1 MKLIIKQYLASL
13 RERNELDA
21 LLPDLLSQMGL
32 NVFSKPGRGTRQDGV
47 DVAAVGSLNGEP
59 EKVYLF
65 SIKAGDLTRL
75 SWDSDSLQSLR
86 PSLNEIKDSY
96 IPNRLPKEHKDEQ
109 IVICLCF
116 GGDIQEQVRASVEGY
131 IGQNSTDRI
140 TYEEW
145 NGDKLANLIQ
155 ESFLREDLLPENS
168 RPILRK
174 ALALLDEPEA
184 SFGYYTQLATAL
196 FNVAAEERSKKLT
209 SLRQMSICLWI
220 LFAWARDNGN
230 LEAAYLSAERTLL
243 FAWDLAKNE
252 FGKNNKVAKGIQE
265 AFQSVLGTY
274 SQIADEYING
284 KILPHVTVLDGL
296 STAVRPSSSMDVNL
310 KLFDLL
316 GRLAMYGLWT
326 TWRATIA
333 DEEEYKEKLV
343 LRSRYISDAV
353 KSLISNNPALFLPIK
368 DEQAIDIF
376 LAILQMA
383 MSGSGEGDMKLWLSE
398 IIERARFAYEGNE
411 PYPCTIRDY
420 AELLDH
426 PHRGD
431 EEYRKEVTEGSILYP
446 TIALWAAI
454 LGDSKVYEKV
464 TNFKDECLLHC
475 NFQLWYP
482 DETTED
488 NLYTNKDLHGAALSN
503 VPIEQS
509 PKEFLKLVWEECEQA
524 QHFENL
530 SAREKGLWPLILLA
544 SRHYRIPVPVHF
556 TLPYQKNSDTV
567 LSDLGETGDD

>member
-21 LLPDLLSQMGL
+21 LLPGLLSQMGL

-47 DVAAVGSLNGEP
+47 DVAAVGTLNGEP

-65 SIKAGDLTRL
+65 SIKAGDLTRS

-96 IPNRLPKEHKDEQ
+96 IPNRLPKEHKDKR

-116 GGDIQEQVRASVEGY
+116 GGDIQEQVRPSVEGY

-145 NGDKLANLIQ
+145 NGDKLADLIQ
-155 ESFLREDLLPENS
+155 ESFLREDLLPDNS

-196 FNVAAEERSKKLT
+196 FSIAEKERSKKLS

-243 FAWDLAKNE
+243 FAWGLAKNE
-252 FGKNNKVAKGIQE
+252 FGKNNKVTKGIHE
-265 AFQSVLGTY
+265 AFQSVLGAY
-274 SQIADEYING
+274 FQIADEYING

-326 TWRATIA
+326 TWSATIS
-333 DEEEYKEKLV
+333 DNEEYKEKLV
-343 LRSRYISDAV
+343 LQSRYISDAV
-353 KSLISNNPALFLPIK
+353 KSLISNNPALSLPIK
-368 DEQAIDIF
+368 DDQAIDIF

-383 MSGSGEGDMKLWLSE
+383 MSGSGESDMKLWLSE
-398 IIERARFAYEGNE
+398 IIERARFAYEGNG
-411 PYPCTIRDY
+411 PYPCTIRNY

-426 PHRGD
+426 PLRGD

-454 LGDSKVYEKV
+454 LGDSKVYEKI

-488 NLYTNKDLHGAALSN
+488 NIYTNKDVHGAAFSH
-503 VPIEQS
+503 VPIDQS
-509 PKEFLKLVWEECEQA
+509 PDVFLKVIREECEQT
-524 QHFENL
+524 QYFENL
-530 SAREKGLWPLILLA
+530 SAMKKGVWPLILLA
-544 SRHYRIPVPVHF
+544 CRHYRIPVPVHF
-556 TLPYQKNSDTV
+556 TLPYTEPSGP
-567 LSDLGETGDD
+567 GEPGDD